1 MNGPEFQRLAEI
13 AVDQVTPEP
22 HGFTLLGQGGGS
34 DRSEY
39 RLDLH
44 FDVPLDGRTRTV
56 LGELL
61 SQSELTVSRRQPPT
75 LGNPATRRE
84 RAHKSSG
91 RRVTAD

>member
-1 MNGPEFQRLAEI
+1 MNGPDFQCVAEI
-13 AVDQVTPEP
+13 AVEAVRPEP
-22 HGFTLLGQGGGS
+22 HGFTLLGQGAGG

-44 FDVPLDGRTRTV
+44 FDVPFDARTRAV

-61 SQSELTVSRRQPPT
+61 SQSELTVSRRLPPT
-75 LGNPATRRE
+75 LGRPSARRE